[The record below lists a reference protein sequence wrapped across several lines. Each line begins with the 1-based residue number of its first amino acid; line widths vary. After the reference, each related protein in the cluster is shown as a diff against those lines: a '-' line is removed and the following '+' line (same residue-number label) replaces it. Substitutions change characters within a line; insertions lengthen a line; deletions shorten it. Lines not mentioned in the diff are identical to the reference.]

1 LHSFLKDHLQHSS
14 TKCPSSI
21 LEIYSA
27 KRVSLQTVVVAMS
40 EALVDADPLILS
52 VFILRDLMSYSSFA
66 SLALSSH
73 LYVN

>member
-1 LHSFLKDHLQHSS
+1 L
-14 TKCPSSI
+14 I
-21 LEIYSA
+21 
-27 KRVSLQTVVVAMS
+27 SLQTVLAMS

-52 VFILRDLMSYSSFA
+52 VVILRDLMSYSSLA